1 MPRFTRFLS
10 VFLAITLLA
19 SSVGLVSCSEPTIPD
34 ETGSAFVSTSEAESE
49 SPVDDRT
56 NAKDD
61 LPNDLDFGGATNRLL
76 TRTGDE
82 DTLREFVAEN
92 GSADVVSEAVHERN
106 ALVQDRLKVEM
117 EIIPAADS
125 RHSGSKINELVT
137 KTVQSGL
144 DEYDLVSN
152 HLTQTTTLVVAG
164 YFRDLNDY
172 SYLNFEQPWWNSIFA
187 DELSVGDTQ
196 YLAVGELAL
205 SYISGMYAMF
215 YSKTLWEEHHGAD
228 ELYDLV
234 ENNEWTLDKLI
245 SFTTDYNRDLNGD
258 GKIDDADVCG
268 LYYEQGASIMSD
280 AMAGAADRRF
290 IVKEGDTFK
299 FGLNNE
305 RTLEFAEKM
314 KVLLYEN
321 NGTYVGAEPFASSL
335 KKLSKDTALFT
346 VNMLGGTTFLRDMEN
361 DYGIVPIPKLNAS
374 QETYTGYVHSGF
386 SAFGIPTTVEDGDMV
401 AAFMEAMAAETYRKV
416 TSAYFD
422 TALKVKYARD
432 PKAAEM
438 LDIISRGVVFDFGYV
453 YTWNLENVGH
463 IFRNLFSSSANAG
476 KAAST
481 FKSKERSTE
490 RAVVKFLE
498 TMEKNNKIE

>member
-1 MPRFTRFLS
+1 MTRFTRSLSLFLS
-10 VFLAITLLA
+10 IALLA
-19 SSVGLVSCSEPTIPD
+19 SSIGLTACSEPTVPD
-34 ETGSAFVSTSEAESE
+34 ETDSAFVSTTETETE
-49 SPVDDRT
+49 GIQNDRV

-61 LPNDLDFGGATNRLL
+61 LPIDLDLGGATIRLL

-106 ALVQDRLKVEM
+106 ILVQDRLNVEM
-117 EIIPAADS
+117 EIIPSSDS
-125 RHSGSKINELVT
+125 RHGGGKINELVT

-152 HLTQTTTLVVAG
+152 HLTQTTTLVVSG

-172 SYLNFEQPWWNSIFA
+172 TYLNFEQPWWNSIFA
-187 DELSVGDTQ
+187 NELAMGDTQ

-228 ELYDLV
+228 ELYDMV

-258 GKIDDADVCG
+258 GKIDESDVCG

-290 IVKEGDTFK
+290 ILQEDDTYK

-314 KVLLYEN
+314 KMLLYEN
-321 NGTYVGAEPFASSL
+321 NGTYMGTDPFANSL

-361 DYGIVPIPKLNAS
+361 DYGIIPLPKLNTA
-374 QETYTGYVHSGF
+374 QETYTGYAHSGF
-386 SAFGIPTTVEDGDMV
+386 SAFGIPTTVENGDTV
-401 AAFMEAMAAETYRKV
+401 AAFMEAMAAETYRSV

-422 TALKVKYARD
+422 TALKVKYVRD
-432 PKAAEM
+432 PKASEM
-438 LDIISRGVVFDFGYV
+438 LDIISQGVIFDFGYV
-453 YTWNLENVGH
+453 YTWNLDNVGH
-463 IFRNLFSSSANAG
+463 IFRNLFSTSANAS

-490 RAVVKFLE
+490 RAIVKFLE
-498 TMEKNNKIE
+498 TMEKNNKID